1 VLKKLAPALFVFLWS
16 TGFIGVKYGIP
27 YAPPFY
33 FVAIRMAIAALLLF
47 IALAFLRKSQ
57 PFTKAIFLP
66 STLIG
71 LTLHGAYLGGCFFAV
86 SRGLPAGITALI
98 VSLQPVL
105 VSLFAAKYLNEP
117 LSSRAIFGLA
127 LGLTGLFVVVLPRIN
142 STEANSISLIAI
154 SACVVGLLG
163 GTSGTILQKKFGGA
177 IPTLAGTSIQYAAT
191 ALVLLTLALVFEQP
205 EIQWTPKFIGALAW
219 LVIALSFG
227 AILLLFFLLSHGSAA
242 KVSSLYYLVPAVTA
256 VEAYFFFDEQVSPVS
271 ILGTLITVIGV
282 WLVVGKQKET
292 PTAKNSGEGFLTT

>member
-1 VLKKLAPALFVFLWS
+1 
-16 TGFIGVKYGIP
+16 VKYGIP

-33 FVAIRMAIAALLLF
+33 FVAIRMAIAAFLLF

-57 PFTKAIFLP
+57 PITKGIFLP

-105 VSLFAAKYLNEP
+105 VSVFADRYLNEP
-117 LSSRAIFGLA
+117 LSTRAISGLV
-127 LGLTGLFVVVLPRIN
+127 LGLVGLFIVVTPRI
-142 STEANSISLIAI
+142 SMSGANSISVISIA
-154 SACVVGLLG
+154 ACVVGLLG
-163 GTSGTILQKKFGGA
+163 GTSGTILQKRYGGA
-177 IPTLAGTSIQYAAT
+177 IPTLAGTSIQYAVT

-205 EIQWTPKFIGALAW
+205 EIEWTPKFIGALAW

-227 AILLLFFLLSHGSAA
+227 AILLLFFLLTHGSAA
-242 KVSSLYYLVPAVTA
+242 SVSSLYYLVPAATA
-256 VEAYFFFDEQVSPVS
+256 IEAYLLFDEHVSPIS
-271 ILGTLITVIGV
+271 ILGTLVTVVGV
-282 WLVVGKQKET
+282 WMVVGKQKET
-292 PTAKNSGEGFLTT
+292 PTAK

>member
-1 VLKKLAPALFVFLWS
+1 MLKKFAPGLFVLLWS

-47 IALAFLRKSQ
+47 VAISFLRKSQ
-57 PFTKAIFLP
+57 PITRSILWP

-86 SRGLPAGITALI
+86 SRGMPAGVTALI

-105 VSLFAAKYLNEP
+105 VSLFAARYLGEP
-117 LSSRAIFGLA
+117 LKARALVGLA
-127 LGLTGLFVVVLPRIN
+127 LGLAGLFVVVIPRVSI
-142 STEANSISLIAI
+142 TGTNSISLVSIA
-154 SACVVGLLG
+154 ACVVGLLG
-163 GTSGTILQKKFGGA
+163 GTSGTILQKKYGGA

-191 ALVLLTLALVFEQP
+191 AVILLMLALIFEEP
-205 EIQWTPKFIGALAW
+205 NISWSIEFIGALTW
-219 LVIALSFG
+219 LVLALSFG

-242 KVSSLYYLVPAVTA
+242 SVSSLFYLVPAVTA
-256 VEAYFFFDEQVSPVS
+256 IEAYFFFDEHISPVS
-271 ILGTLITVIGV
+271 LLGTLITVIGV
-282 WLVVGKQKET
+282 WLVVSKTKET
-292 PTAKNSGEGFLTT
+292 PIAS

>member
-1 VLKKLAPALFVFLWS
+1 VLKKLAPGLFVFLWS

-33 FVAIRMAIAALLLF
+33 FIAIRMAIASLLLF
-47 IALAFLRKSQ
+47 IAISFLRKSQ
-57 PFTKAIFLP
+57 PLTRSILWP

-86 SRGLPAGITALI
+86 SRGMPAGIAALI

-117 LSSRAIFGLA
+117 LKARAVSGLV
-127 LGLTGLFVVVLPRIN
+127 LGLIGLFVVVIPRLSMTGTN
-142 STEANSISLIAI
+142 AISLVAVTASVI
-154 SACVVGLLG
+154 GLLG
-163 GTSGTILQKKFGGA
+163 GTSGTILQKKYGGA

-191 ALVLLTLALVFEQP
+191 GVVLLVLALLFEEP
-205 EIQWTPKFIGALAW
+205 NIIWSREFIGALTW
-219 LVIALSFG
+219 LVLALSFG

-242 KVSSLYYLVPAVTA
+242 SVSSLYYLVPAVTA
-256 VEAYFFFDEQVSPVS
+256 IEAYFFFDEHISVLSL
-271 ILGTLITVIGV
+271 IGTAITVLGV
-282 WLVVGKQKET
+282 WLVVSKQKET
-292 PTAKNSGEGFLTT
+292 ASMN

>member
-1 VLKKLAPALFVFLWS
+1 MLKKLAPGLFVFLWS

-33 FVAIRMAIAALLLF
+33 FIAIRMAIASLLLF
-47 IALAFLRKSQ
+47 IAISFLRRSQ
-57 PFTKAIFLP
+57 PLTRSILWP

-86 SRGLPAGITALI
+86 SRGMPAGVAALI

-117 LSSRAIFGLA
+117 LKARAVSGLILGLA
-127 LGLTGLFVVVLPRIN
+127 GLFVVVIPRIN
-142 STEANSISLIAI
+142 MTGDNAISLVAVAASVI
-154 SACVVGLLG
+154 GLLG
-163 GTSGTILQKKFGGA
+163 GTSGTILQKKYGGA

-191 ALVLLTLALVFEQP
+191 ALVLLVLALLFEEPNITWSP
-205 EIQWTPKFIGALAW
+205 EFIGALTW
-219 LVIALSFG
+219 LVLALSFG

-242 KVSSLYYLVPAVTA
+242 SVSSLYYLVPAVTA
-256 VEAYFFFDEQVSPVS
+256 IIAYFMFDEHISVISL
-271 ILGTLITVIGV
+271 IGTAITVVGV
-282 WLVVGKQKET
+282 WLVVSKQKET
-292 PTAKNSGEGFLTT
+292 APTN

>member
-1 VLKKLAPALFVFLWS
+1 MLKKLAPGLFVFLWS

-33 FVAIRMAIAALLLF
+33 FIAIRMAIASLLLF
-47 IALAFLRKSQ
+47 IAISFLRRSQ
-57 PFTKAIFLP
+57 PLTRSILWP

-86 SRGLPAGITALI
+86 SRGMPAGVAALI

-117 LSSRAIFGLA
+117 LKARAV
-127 LGLTGLFVVVLPRIN
+127 LGLILGLVGLFVVVIPRIN
-142 STEANSISLIAI
+142 MTGDNAISLVAVAASVI
-154 SACVVGLLG
+154 GLLG
-163 GTSGTILQKKFGGA
+163 GTSGTILQKKYGGA

-191 ALVLLTLALVFEQP
+191 ALVLLVLALLFEEPNITWSP
-205 EIQWTPKFIGALAW
+205 EFIGALTW
-219 LVIALSFG
+219 LVLALSFG

-242 KVSSLYYLVPAVTA
+242 SVSSLYYLVPAVTA
-256 VEAYFFFDEQVSPVS
+256 IIAYFMFDEHISVISL
-271 ILGTLITVIGV
+271 IGTAITVLGV

-292 PTAKNSGEGFLTT
+292 APTN

>member
-47 IALAFLRKSQ
+47 IAIAFLRKSQ
-57 PFTKAIFLP
+57 PITKAIFLP

-105 VSLFAAKYLNEP
+105 VSIFAAKYLNEP
-117 LSSRAIFGLA
+117 LDKRAIAGLM
-127 LGLTGLFVVVLPRIN
+127 LGLIGLFVVVIPRIN
-142 STEANSISLIAI
+142 MTGANSISVTSIA
-154 SACVVGLLG
+154 ACIVGLLG
-163 GTSGTILQKKFGGA
+163 GTSGTILQKKYGGA

-191 ALVLLTLALVFEQP
+191 ALVLLTLALIFEQP
-205 EIQWTPKFIGALAW
+205 EIEWTPKFIGALAW

-242 KVSSLYYLVPAVTA
+242 SVSSLYYLVPAATA
-256 VEAYFFFDEQVSPVS
+256 VEAYFFFDEHVSLVS
-271 ILGTLITVIGV
+271 VLGTVITVIGV
-282 WLVVGKQKET
+282 WLVVGKSKEVR
-292 PTAKNSGEGFLTT
+292 K

>member
-1 VLKKLAPALFVFLWS
+1 MLKKFAPGLFVLLWS

-47 IALAFLRKSQ
+47 VAISFLRKSQ
-57 PFTKAIFLP
+57 PITRSIIWP

-86 SRGLPAGITALI
+86 SRGMPAGVTALI

-105 VSLFAAKYLNEP
+105 VSLFAARYLGEP
-117 LSSRAIFGLA
+117 LKARALVGLA
-127 LGLTGLFVVVLPRIN
+127 LGLAGLFVVVIPRI
-142 STEANSISLIAI
+142 SITGTNSISLVSIA
-154 SACVVGLLG
+154 ACVVGLLG
-163 GTSGTILQKKFGGA
+163 GTSGTILQKKYGGA

-191 ALVLLTLALVFEQP
+191 AVILLMLALIFEEP
-205 EIQWTPKFIGALAW
+205 NISWSIEFIGALTW
-219 LVIALSFG
+219 LVLALSFG

-242 KVSSLYYLVPAVTA
+242 SVSSLFYLVPAVTA
-256 VEAYFFFDEQVSPVS
+256 IEAYFFFDEHISPVS
-271 ILGTLITVIGV
+271 LLGTLITVIGV
-282 WLVVGKQKET
+282 WLVVSKTKET
-292 PTAKNSGEGFLTT
+292 PIAS

>member
-1 VLKKLAPALFVFLWS
+1 VLKKFAPGLFVLLWS

-47 IALAFLRKSQ
+47 VAISFLRKSQ
-57 PFTKAIFLP
+57 PITRSIIWP

-86 SRGLPAGITALI
+86 SRGMPAGVTALI

-105 VSLFAAKYLNEP
+105 VSLFAARYLGEP
-117 LSSRAIFGLA
+117 LKARALVGLA
-127 LGLTGLFVVVLPRIN
+127 LGLAGLFVVVIPRI
-142 STEANSISLIAI
+142 SITGTNSISLVSIA
-154 SACVVGLLG
+154 ACVVGLLG
-163 GTSGTILQKKFGGA
+163 GTSGTILQKKYGGA

-191 ALVLLTLALVFEQP
+191 AVILLMLALIFEEP
-205 EIQWTPKFIGALAW
+205 NISWSIEFIGALTW
-219 LVIALSFG
+219 LVLALSFG

-242 KVSSLYYLVPAVTA
+242 SVSSLFYLVPAVTA
-256 VEAYFFFDEQVSPVS
+256 IEAYFFFDEHISPVS
-271 ILGTLITVIGV
+271 LLGTLITVIGV
-282 WLVVGKQKET
+282 WLVVSKTKET
-292 PTAKNSGEGFLTT
+292 PIAS